1 MAALI
6 ILSPTSFARFSSLIG
21 SSQIQLSPARRGVC
35 IPSRQSEIDDRRSPC
50 LGLPASVSRGNPEL
64 LVHRPHLALSDELRH
79 RSNGLFDRSIRVHA
93 MLVVEV
99 NGFYSPV
106 AAGSLRRRNAS
117 NRACRSRHAP
127 WGCWDRE

>member
-64 LVHRPHLALSDELRH
+64 LVHRPHLALSDE
-79 RSNGLFDRSIRVHA
+79 
-93 MLVVEV
+93 
-99 NGFYSPV
+99 YSPV